1 MARPDNQGEDPSP
14 LAHHPVT
21 RHDGRGPGRL
31 PVARRLSRRS
41 EARTPW
47 EALVHQPCPDRPI
60 PTTKQARAR
69 LQQDVEPMWLAE
81 AALQKLPQPLQTH
94 IALGMAWFA
103 AALPHQVP
111 LSVRV
116 FDSGDL
122 AAAVVAMA
130 RSRHQDWS
138 SLRKQTR
145 HLETHSCVRQ
155 EAAGTRLPLAGPPR
169 AGEDL
174 VPLLPPTASRAV
186 TVGEQPSWPFP
197 LAVRL
202 PGLGKVRLVVSVK
215 NAALTGTDAGLVNH
229 RVDGKGAT
237 DPHPVSATL
246 AKRDFVSGRSDLS
259 GLGRGS
265 QAQRCSHGTTLGSG
279 VRGLCALASGLPS
292 SGTAAEELPHHNQW
306 GSVSSAR
313 AGAD

>member
-1 MARPDNQGEDPSP
+1 VARPDNQGEDPSP

-41 EARTPW
+41 AARTPW
-47 EALVHQPCPDRPI
+47 EALVHQHCPDRPI

-69 LQQDVEPMWLAE
+69 LQKDVEPLWLAE

-122 AAAVVAMA
+122 AAAVVSMA
-130 RSRHQDWS
+130 RSRHQDWR

-145 HLETHSCVRQ
+145 HLETHSGVRQ

-174 VPLLPPTASRAV
+174 VPLLPPTA
-186 TVGEQPSWPFP
+186 
-197 LAVRL
+197 
-202 PGLGKVRLVVSVK
+202 
-215 NAALTGTDAGLVNH
+215 
-229 RVDGKGAT
+229 
-237 DPHPVSATL
+237 
-246 AKRDFVSGRSDLS
+246 
-259 GLGRGS
+259 
-265 QAQRCSHGTTLGSG
+265 
-279 VRGLCALASGLPS
+279 
-292 SGTAAEELPHHNQW
+292 
-306 GSVSSAR
+306 
-313 AGAD
+313 